1 MKYRTRHQMIQI
13 LVIFHFEVV
22 FDQNF
27 EEKLLVAIDSIQHFD
42 DLSVAKTIDLQKRYF
57 VFKTYFVKQII
68 GINLDRADVLVP
80 LMP

>member
-1 MKYRTRHQMIQI
+1 MIQI